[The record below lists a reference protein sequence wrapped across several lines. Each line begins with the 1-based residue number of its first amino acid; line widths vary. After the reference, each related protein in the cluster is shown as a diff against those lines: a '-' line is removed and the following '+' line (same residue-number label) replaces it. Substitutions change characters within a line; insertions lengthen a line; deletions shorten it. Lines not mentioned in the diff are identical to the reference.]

1 MGLDFL
7 RARAT
12 SYRKAL
18 DWRRVALAT
27 PSLFN
32 QDLDCSP
39 RVYAARLGAGKT
51 VVDGEILGAR
61 LCHGGV
67 ELRRGLEYLGRV
79 NDPPDELVNAL
90 EESFREGTAKVQH
103 FHTISR
109 TAEVCVC

>member
-18 DWRRVALAT
+18 DWSRAALVT

-32 QDLDCSP
+32 QDLACSS
-39 RVYAARLGAGKT
+39 RIYAARLGVGKT
-51 VVDGEILGAR
+51 VVNGEILGAR
-61 LCHGGV
+61 LCDGSV
-67 ELRRGLEYLGRV
+67 ELRRGLEYLGSV
-79 NDPPDELVNAL
+79 NDPPDDLVNAL
-90 EESFREGTAKVQH
+90 EGSFREGTAKVQQ

-109 TAEVCVC
+109 TAEVSVC